1 MKHVLL
7 TVLSLA
13 MTFPAISMAQTEA
26 ASQSWVVA
34 LKPDKD
40 PEAMLSERKQLEEYL
55 SKELK
60 GSVKVIVPL
69 SASVIQEGLANGSI
83 DLAYLSGTDM
93 VMARERGTAD
103 LFLAAKIDGKTSYES
118 LWLVAKENTAKNIG
132 DLQGKPVAFAS
143 RTSTS
148 GFLVPVADLVRSK
161 KLKSKDSPEIYFGK
175 GNVLYGTG
183 YVSAIEKV
191 FQGQAEAAAVSD
203 YVFLKDKHL
212 NAEQKAR
219 LRILQ
224 KQGPV
229 PTHVLAISK
238 KTPTDRR
245 ATLEAALLKMNSG
258 SNAALRDKLFN
269 SELVKVDADKH
280 LRATVENFE
289 LTGIKL

>member
-1 MKHVLL
+1 MKHLLL
-7 TVLSLA
+7 TVLSLVLA
-13 MTFPAISMAQTEA
+13 APAISVAQADT
-26 ASQSWVVA
+26 STQTWVVA

-40 PEAMLSERKQLEEYL
+40 PEAMLAERKQLEEYL
-55 SKELK
+55 AKELK

-93 VMARERGTAD
+93 VLARERGTAD
-103 LFLAAKIDGKTSYES
+103 VLLAAKIDGKTSYES
-118 LWLVAKENTAKNIG
+118 LWLVAKDSKAKDIS
-132 DLQGKPVAFAS
+132 DLKGKPVAFAS

-161 KLKSKDSPEIYFGK
+161 KLKSKDSPENYFGK

-212 NAEQKAR
+212 NAEQKGR

-238 KTPTDRR
+238 KTPSERR

-258 SNAALRDKLFN
+258 TNAALRDKLFN
-269 SELVKVDADKH
+269 SELVKVDADQH